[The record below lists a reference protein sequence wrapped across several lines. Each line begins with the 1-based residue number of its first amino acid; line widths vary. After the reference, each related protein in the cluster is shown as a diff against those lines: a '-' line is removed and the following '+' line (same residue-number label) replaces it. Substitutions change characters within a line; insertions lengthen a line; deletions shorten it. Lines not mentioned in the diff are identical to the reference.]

1 MARDCWL
8 NPKNKDNRLKW
19 FDEKKFKCNNEV
31 AAGGTDNASRKSD
44 KLQLVNVHWGQHEE
58 AFELDNE
65 EAKEETKEMEEEIA
79 AIQAEQKST
88 ETKTEAM
95 L

>member
-1 MARDCWL
+1 MAQNSVMNKAKTAKKHFTGNCHKGGKKGHMARDCWL

-44 KLQLVNVHWGQHEE
+44 KL
-58 AFELDNE
+58 
-65 EAKEETKEMEEEIA
+65 
-79 AIQAEQKST
+79 
-88 ETKTEAM
+88 
-95 L
+95 